1 MDLYALAT
9 QMGTALGTVTPALRV
24 YPYGASKIEAPAA
37 VITMPDEYRPAN
49 YSRAAMSLKG
59 ISVWLCVRGT
69 AAGRPQRASLKQL
82 YQWTGDTAPASVVK
96 AVEGYAYTACV
107 PGTMAWQRTAFD
119 VQDIAGS
126 EYLTALITFDAEG
139 VAT

>member
-9 QMGTALGTVTPALRV
+9 QMGNALSGVTPALRV
-24 YPYGASKIEAPAA
+24 YPYGSQKIEAPAA
-37 VITMPDEYRPAN
+37 VITMPDAYQPAG
-49 YSRAAMSLKG
+49 YSRGAMSVRG
-59 ISVWLCVRGT
+59 IDVWLCVRST
-69 AAGRPQRASLKQL
+69 GRPQRSSLKQL
-82 YQWTGDTAPASVVK
+82 YAWTGDTAPASVVK
-96 AVEGYAYTACV
+96 AIESYAYTACV

-119 VQDIAGS
+119 IQQIAAA